1 MTFWMSSAVGL
12 AAVNLALLSVLI
24 VVWLDNYRTFRSPML
39 LGLLLF
45 AGVLAVEN
53 VLAIGAYLSTEMI
66 YAGGKTAMYT
76 LVGLRG
82 LQFIAIAFLTVVTL
96 FPSGN
101 LLGSGVGSRRET
113 D

>member
-1 MTFWMSSAVGL
+1 MAFWMGSAVGL

-24 VVWLDNYRTFRSPML
+24 VVWLGNYRTFRSPML

-45 AGVLAVEN
+45 ASVLAVEN
-53 VLAIGAYLSTEMI
+53 IVAIGAYLSTEMI
-66 YAGGKTAMYT
+66 YAGGKTTMYT

-82 LQFIAIAFLTVVTL
+82 LQFVALAFLTVVTL

-101 LLGSGVGSRRET
+101 LPSSGVGSRSET
-113 D
+113 A